1 MTDEREQ
8 GLPVKSHISNGAL
21 LDKAGYEA
29 MYQASVENPDAFW
42 GEQGKILDWMKPYTK
57 VKNTSYDPG
66 HVSIKWFEDGQLN
79 VSANCLDRT
88 CAIEATRSPSSGKGT
103 TRPRIAS

>member
-1 MTDEREQ
+1 
-8 GLPVKSHISNGAL
+8 
-21 LDKAGYEA
+21 
-29 MYQASVENPDAFW
+29 MYQASVEDPDTFW

-79 VSANCLDRT
+79 VSANCLDRQT
-88 CAIEATRSPSSGKGT
+88 VSIAISPNGVTRSPSSGKGT
-103 TRPRIAS
+103 TPPKIANSPTANCTAKCASLPTY